1 MPALGIAMLMCFV
14 TFLQFSA
21 SFVSFAPM
29 EREIRAR
36 IGTARLLLDRVA
48 GDPTALAAAS
58 RTQAIALV
66 DAIRRAKQMDRVAV
80 GELAQNVQ
88 LAASDAMTV
97 ASAFQDRGVQGRMPL
112 QDFQH
117 LPDYFLRASG
127 LVCVRRTHR
136 T

>member
-1 MPALGIAMLMCFV
+1 
-14 TFLQFSA
+14 
-21 SFVSFAPM
+21 M
-29 EREIRAR
+29 EREICAR

-66 DAIRRAKQMDRVAV
+66 DAVRRATNLDRVAV
-80 GELAQNVQ
+80 G
-88 LAASDAMTV
+88 DAMTV
-97 ASAFQDRGVQGRMPL
+97 ASGGECHSRTFNTSTTIL
-112 QDFQH
+112 
-117 LPDYFLRASG
+117 LRASG

>member
-1 MPALGIAMLMCFV
+1 
-14 TFLQFSA
+14 
-21 SFVSFAPM
+21 M

-66 DAIRRAKQMDRVAV
+66 DAVRRAKHLDRVAV
-80 GELAQNVQ
+80 GQLAQNMQWV
-88 LAASDAMTV
+88 ASDAMTV
-97 ASAFQDRGVQGRMPL
+97 ASAFQDRGVQRRMPL

-117 LPDYFLRASG
+117 IHDYLLRASG
-127 LVCVRRTHR
+127 LVCVRSTHR